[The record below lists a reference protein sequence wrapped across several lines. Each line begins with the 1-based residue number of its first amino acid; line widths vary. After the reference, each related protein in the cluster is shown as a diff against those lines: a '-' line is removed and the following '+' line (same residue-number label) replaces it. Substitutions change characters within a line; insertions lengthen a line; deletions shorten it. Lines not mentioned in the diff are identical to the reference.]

1 MVLDPFHRPG
11 SKMDMAAFRRRV
23 YRLVESIPQGRVATY
38 GQIADLAG
46 FPRHARHVGNAL
58 GAEHGIPDLP
68 WHRVL
73 NAQGRVSQRN
83 GASHAARPGRVER
96 LQKRKLRAD
105 GVSFEGE
112 RVDLDRYRWRPEEER
127 GAWAELLESEESG
140 SNRNDLKGSDK
151 S

>member
-1 MVLDPFHRPG
+1 MVRDPFDRPG
-11 SKMDMAAFRRRV
+11 TKTDMAAFRRRV
-23 YRLVESIPQGRVATY
+23 YGLVEMIPQGRVATY
-38 GQIADLAG
+38 GQIAALAG

-105 GVSFEGE
+105 GVRFEGE
-112 RVDLDRYRWRPEEER
+112 RVDLDLYRWRPEEEG
-127 GAWAELLESEESG
+127 GAWAELLEDRESWD
-140 SNRNDLKGSDK
+140 NRNDLEGFDK